1 MQLISAGLTWFLEG
15 VYISVPTTAAESL
28 NITVVLVDTTS
39 TLLSTGNYTQV
50 QVRVLLGL
58 GPSPAVL
65 GIIFTLV

>member
-50 QVRVLLGL
+50 QVRPLLGL
-58 GPSPAVL
+58 GPAPAVQ
-65 GIIFTLV
+65 GISFTLV